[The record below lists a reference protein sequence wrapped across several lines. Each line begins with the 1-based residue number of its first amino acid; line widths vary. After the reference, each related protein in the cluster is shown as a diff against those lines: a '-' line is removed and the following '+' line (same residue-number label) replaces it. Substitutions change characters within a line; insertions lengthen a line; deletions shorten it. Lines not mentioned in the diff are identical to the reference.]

1 MITPKELEERDMKLD
16 KLEKEID
23 SSIKSFH
30 GWYKWEEAIIDGEYP
45 VNIRNAI
52 GQKYKEA
59 GWNYV
64 YHITFSEHGGRSGL
78 TRFIFSTEKLDD
90 KVVCGFYIV

>member
-1 MITPKELEERDMKLD
+1 MIYPNELNDYNVNYNKLEE
-16 KLEKEID
+16 EID
-23 SSIKSFH
+23 DSIKSFH

-45 VNIRNAI
+45 INVRNTI

-64 YHITFSEHGGRSGL
+64 YHITSSEHGDRPGL
-78 TRFIFSTEKLDD
+78 TRFIFSTEKPDD
-90 KVVCGFYIV
+90 KVVRGFYIV

>member
-30 GWYKWEEAIIDGEYP
+30 GWRKWEEAIIDGEYP

-64 YHITFSEHGGRSGL
+64 YHITSSEHGSRPGL

-90 KVVCGFYIV
+90 EVVCGFYLV